1 MSDSQIPSKRQ
12 LSIPYSIRCP
22 NSFKK
27 TTIHSLFY
35 QMPKFLQKDNYPFL
49 IYFFRRASVEKIF
62 LIIIPSAL
70 SFSAADFM
78 SVLLFSDK
86 KPSERSGE
94 GFSDFSQQITWY
106 ILRYFCIAG
115 YIAFYRFFISF
126 HKPASLS
133 LVIQEGG
140 FSL

>member
-1 MSDSQIPSKRQ
+1 MPKFLQKRQ
-12 LSIPYSIRCP
+12 LSIPYSIICP

-27 TTIHSLFY
+27 ITIHSSF
-35 QMPKFLQKDNYPFL
+35 
-49 IYFFRRASVEKIF
+49 YFFSTRQRRKIF

-70 SFSAADFM
+70 SFSAADFI

-94 GFSDFSQQITWY
+94 GFSAFSQPITWY